1 MVEKKIYLYYYVIVQ
16 SLCIFSGTIWSIIC
30 HLAIIY
36 GPDIIVKASET
47 AYYVYDEKMQT
58 KAQFSFCVIINN
70 IITFQEKI
78 DIEDYCWATFITFET
93 ED

>member
-58 KAQFSFCVIINN
+58 KAQFSLCVIINN
-70 IITFQEKI
+70 IISFQEKI
-78 DIEDYCWATFITFET
+78 DIADYCWATFITFET

>member
-1 MVEKKIYLYYYVIVQ
+1 MH
-16 SLCIFSGTIWSIIC
+16 FSGTILSIIC
-30 HLAIIY
+30 HLSIIY

-58 KAQFSFCVIINN
+58 KAQFSFCVIIIN
-70 IITFQEKI
+70 IITIQDNI
-78 DIEDYCWATFITFET
+78 DIEDYCWASFITFET